1 MCGGVLA
8 FDQQAPKPSSFTLC
22 WRVNVPIREG
32 RRTPLSGTPRIWK
45 RPFKAKKHISPC
57 KKRNI
62 LISGPIFISISF
74 AFPIVI
80 WLALIIPD
88 WDKINLGYKHYMIF
102 TSQLYTSFVI
112 YYLILHK
119 SKVENKLKTD
129 RQGIIR
135 KNKDAPKINVLGDMK
150 SILALTP
157 LAISAAFIFTLYYYN
172 WIFDNNIGSAFQIT
186 SMRLSKDKYRLI
198 SATLMILTVMY
209 LFLVPARALKIYHP
223 YPTYQRSE
231 TKQQLNAKLKLNI
244 HLMISIAI
252 TTLLA
257 GIPSTMIFKILNPL
271 DYTTNAL
278 FFASFSFSWAQMKI
292 VSPNATI
299 ISMFQYMLAFKDV
312 KFKQK
317 ISLNI
322 LKILLIFDILFI
334 NSYLTLTLVQVGGSI
349 AATGSN
355 TKNPM
360 SAYSCVFS
368 RSDTRKDPTAFG
380 IIIESKD
387 TSLHI
392 FTPELDLDTKRY
404 VHIGERG
411 EVFPNQPLESHIT
424 LKENYIIEQYD
435 DSKHNYDWETGKCTH
450 K

>member
-1 MCGGVLA
+1 MLKGNH
-8 FDQQAPKPSSFTLC
+8 SSHRRQEKTL
-22 WRVNVPIREG
+22 
-32 RRTPLSGTPRIWK
+32 SSTPRIWK
-45 RPFKAKKHISPC
+45 RPFKAKKYISPY

-74 AFPIVI
+74 AFPTAI
-80 WLALIIPD
+80 WLALTIPD
-88 WDKINLGYKHYMIF
+88 WNKINLSYKHYMVF
-102 TSQLYTSFVI
+102 TSQLYTSFVF
-112 YYLILHK
+112 YYSILRK
-119 SKVENKLKTD
+119 AKVKNKLKTD

-135 KNKDAPKINVLGDMK
+135 KNKDTPKINILGDMK

-157 LAISAAFIFTLYYYN
+157 LAISVAFIFTLYYYN

-223 YPTYQRSE
+223 YPTYQHSE

-271 DYTTNAL
+271 DYTTDAL
-278 FFASFSFSWAQMKI
+278 FFASFSFIWAQMKI

-322 LKILLIFDILFI
+322 LKALFIFDILFI

-368 RSDTRKDPTAFG
+368 RNDTRKDPIAFG

-411 EVFPNQPLESHIT
+411 EAFPNQPLESHIT

>member
-1 MCGGVLA
+1 M
-8 FDQQAPKPSSFTLC
+8 
-22 WRVNVPIREG
+22 NVPIREG
-32 RRTPLSGTPRIWK
+32 RRTPLSGTPRIWM
-45 RPFKAKKHISPC
+45 RPFKAKKYISPY

-74 AFPIVI
+74 AFPTAI
-80 WLALIIPD
+80 WLALTIPD
-88 WDKINLGYKHYMIF
+88 WDKITLNYKHYMVF
-102 TSQLYTSFVI
+102 TSQLYTSFVF
-112 YYLILHK
+112 YYSILHK
-119 SKVENKLKTD
+119 TKVKNKLKTD

-135 KNKDAPKINVLGDMK
+135 KNKDTPKINILGDMK

-172 WIFDNNIGSAFQIT
+172 WIFDNNVGSAFQIT

-223 YPTYQRSE
+223 YPNYQHSE
-231 TKQQLNAKLKLNI
+231 NKQQLNAKLKISI

-299 ISMFQYMLAFKDV
+299 ISAFQYMLAFKDV

-355 TKNPM
+355 TENPM

-368 RSDTRKDPTAFG
+368 RSDTRKDPIAFG

-435 DSKHNYDWETGKCTH
+435 DSKHNYDWKTGKCTH

>member
-1 MCGGVLA
+1 M
-8 FDQQAPKPSSFTLC
+8 
-22 WRVNVPIREG
+22 
-32 RRTPLSGTPRIWK
+32 SGTPRIWK
-45 RPFKAKKHISPC
+45 RPFKAKKHISPYE
-57 KKRNI
+57 KRSI

-74 AFPIVI
+74 AFPTAI
-80 WLALIIPD
+80 WLALTTPD
-88 WDKINLGYKHYMIF
+88 WDKINLSYKHYMVF

-112 YYLILHK
+112 YYSILRK
-119 SKVENKLKTD
+119 TKVKNKLKTD
-129 RQGIIR
+129 KQGIIR
-135 KNKDAPKINVLGDMK
+135 KNKDTPKINILGDMK

-157 LAISAAFIFTLYYYN
+157 LAISAAFILTLYYYN

-223 YPTYQRSE
+223 YPTYQHSE
-231 TKQQLNAKLKLNI
+231 TKQQLNAKLKLSI

-252 TTLLA
+252 TTLLV

-271 DYTTNAL
+271 DYTTDAL

-292 VSPNATI
+292 VAPNATI

-322 LKILLIFDILFI
+322 LKTIFIFDILFI

-355 TKNPM
+355 TKNPL

-368 RSDTRKDPTAFG
+368 RNDTRKDPIAFG

-435 DSKHNYDWETGKCTH
+435 DSKHNYDWKTGKCTH

>member
-1 MCGGVLA
+1 M
-8 FDQQAPKPSSFTLC
+8 TI
-22 WRVNVPIREG
+22 PIREA

-45 RPFKAKKHISPC
+45 QPFKTKKYISPYE
-57 KKRNI
+57 KRNI

-74 AFPIVI
+74 AFPIAI
-80 WLALIIPD
+80 WLALTIPD
-88 WDKINLGYKHYMIF
+88 WNKINLSYKHYMVF
-102 TSQLYTSFVI
+102 TSQLYTSFVF
-112 YYLILHK
+112 YYSILRK
-119 SKVENKLKTD
+119 TKVKNKLKTD

-135 KNKDAPKINVLGDMK
+135 KNKDTPKINILGDMK

-172 WIFDNNIGSAFQIT
+172 WIFDNNVGSAFQIT

-223 YPTYQRSE
+223 YPNYQHSE
-231 TKQQLNAKLKLNI
+231 NKQQLNAKLKISI

-299 ISMFQYMLAFKDV
+299 ISAFQYMLAFKDV

-322 LKILLIFDILFI
+322 LKTLLIFDILFI

-355 TKNPM
+355 TENPM

-368 RSDTRKDPTAFG
+368 RSDTRKDPIAFG

>member
-1 MCGGVLA
+1 M
-8 FDQQAPKPSSFTLC
+8 
-22 WRVNVPIREG
+22 
-32 RRTPLSGTPRIWK
+32 SGTPRIWM
-45 RPFKAKKHISPC
+45 RPFKAKKYISPY

-74 AFPIVI
+74 AFPTAI
-80 WLALIIPD
+80 WLALTIPD
-88 WDKINLGYKHYMIF
+88 WDKINLNYKHYMVF
-102 TSQLYTSFVI
+102 TSQLYTSFVF
-112 YYLILHK
+112 YYSILHK
-119 SKVENKLKTD
+119 TKVKNKLKTD

-135 KNKDAPKINVLGDMK
+135 KNKDTPKINILGDMK

-172 WIFDNNIGSAFQIT
+172 WIFDNNVGSAFQIT

-223 YPTYQRSE
+223 SRNYQHLE
-231 TKQQLNAKLKLNI
+231 NKQQLNAKLKISI

-334 NSYLTLTLVQVGGSI
+334 NSYLTLTLIQVGGSI

-368 RSDTRKDPTAFG
+368 RSDTRKDPIVFG

-435 DSKHNYDWETGKCTH
+435 DSKHNYDWGTGKCTH

>member
-1 MCGGVLA
+1 M
-8 FDQQAPKPSSFTLC
+8 
-22 WRVNVPIREG
+22 
-32 RRTPLSGTPRIWK
+32 SGTPRVWK
-45 RPFKAKKHISPC
+45 SPFKAKKYTSPC
-57 KKRNI
+57 EKRNI
-62 LISGPIFISISF
+62 LISGLIFIPISF
-74 AFPIVI
+74 ACPIAI
-80 WLALIIPD
+80 WLALTIPD
-88 WDKINLGYKHYMIF
+88 WSKINLNQNHYMIF
-102 TSQLYTSFVI
+102 MSQLYTSFMAFQ
-112 YYLILHK
+112 LILRK
-119 SKVENKLKTD
+119 NERKNKLKTNK
-129 RQGIIR
+129 QEITY
-135 KNKDAPKINVLGDMK
+135 KNKGAPKINVTGDMK
-150 SILALTP
+150 SILALAP

-172 WIFDNNIGSAFQIT
+172 WIFNNNIGSAFQIT

-209 LFLVPARALKIYHP
+209 LFFVPARTLKIYHP
-223 YPTYQRSE
+223 YPTYQHSE

-278 FFASFSFSWAQMKI
+278 FFASFSFTWAQMKTI
-292 VSPNATI
+292 SPDATI
-299 ISMFQYMLAFKDV
+299 ISMLQYMLALKDV

-322 LKILLIFDILFI
+322 LKALFIFDILFI
-334 NSYLTLTLVQVGGSI
+334 NSYLTLTLVQLGGSI

-360 SAYSCVFS
+360 SAYSCIFS
-368 RSDTRKDPTAFG
+368 RNDTHKNPIAFG

-392 FTPELDLDTKRY
+392 FTPELNLNTKRY